1 MSVRL
6 RIIALRNC
14 LPCHK
19 CAPAIRPLS
28 GGALIALIGAGALFL
43 GLVGSI
49 WASSLS
55 GPVNT
60 DKSIHMPTNLEL
72 ERIEPF
78 PLAPEFSRRAAYARA
93 IVVRPNQEPS
103 VVFADLY
110 LPYEGVRVIGDTAA
124 LLAEMAGV
132 LDRERSW
139 SVQVEAHCDKR
150 GSEAYTLVVG
160 DRQAA
165 AVKEKLHSMG
175 VATGQTTSV
184 SYGAEGLLCTDQT
197 GSCWEDNL
205 RLQLSFEYLAL
216 NQKETS
222 CLARLKM
229 FAPSGISRAVAYS
242 RQSAFLHRIQP
253 AQ

>member
-1 MSVRL
+1 MR
-6 RIIALRNC
+6 
-14 LPCHK
+14 
-19 CAPAIRPLS
+19 
-28 GGALIALIGAGALFL
+28 GALIAFIGAGALFL
-43 GLVGSI
+43 GLVGST

-55 GPVNT
+55 GPVSP
-60 DKSIHMPTNLEL
+60 DKSIHIPTNLQL
-72 ERIEPF
+72 ERVEPF
-78 PLAPEFSRRAAYARA
+78 PFAPEFPRRAVYARA
-93 IVVRPNQEPS
+93 TAVSSNQEPS

-124 LLAEMAGV
+124 LLAETAGV

-139 SVQVEAHCDKR
+139 SLQVEAYCDKR

-165 AVKEKLHSMG
+165 AVREKLHSMG
-175 VATGQTTSV
+175 VATGQTTSI

-205 RLQLSFEYLAL
+205 RLQLSFDYLSL
-216 NQKETS
+216 NQKGTS

-229 FAPSGISRAVAYS
+229 FAPSEISKAVAYS
-242 RQSAFLHRIQP
+242 RQSTFLHRIQP